1 MKLKTLPLH
10 PRDAADAGKATV
22 EFAIV
27 HHANQFI
34 ISEGYL
40 NRSGIRSVVGS
51 LSELRGLVY
60 ILELHR
66 AYQVCANIH
75 LSGTLLEAI
84 AWHEPACLALFRDL
98 YLAGLLE
105 IVGSTYGQNIMRF
118 FSHRHNVRQLNE
130 GLESYRR
137 HLGVDPSCV
146 KSFWPPERVWD
157 TRLMSPALR
166 DDSLINGGFDFV
178 FVDDRILYSDVGS
191 PSPRH
196 LHDLTSQWDPVL
208 FHGYEIAGGHGLTAL
223 PIARNLRHCIP
234 PRTPEDL
241 RRIERQLTWIQGLNP
256 AQHKAD
262 FLAVYGDDMEKP
274 AAIGWDAAGPSQFET
289 FLRWIKENGWVKP
302 VKISDWA
309 ARARIA
315 PSVVIEPGTYQEL
328 AVEFGAG
335 EAYEKWMFDRR
346 WDAYRAFFE
355 WSECRVGCLSSL
367 GANARLIALAEKH
380 LLTSSWETAWHTPAG
395 GAHGNVKSDGGPSG
409 SSRAVASHSRHA
421 AVIAEAAFW
430 QSHKDGRSHCYF
442 YDIDNDGEEELI
454 LKNERLFAVL
464 SPQHGGRLIALF
476 SVSGEDGFMVVGNPS
491 DDWNLKEELNQYM
504 DVPRNHPGALADV
517 DYEHDSY
524 QARIV
529 VDEGL
534 AGVKMVNV
542 QQGSKASGLIK
553 TVSLLSYEEDSLYIA
568 YSLPPDLGGLEVECG
583 LSPDYL
589 GLLREGCGTLIP
601 YEKSGARGWSTSRLS
616 AWVKPNGGAS
626 FQWSR
631 PDQALFGHGYVL
643 KMAFQQ
649 RQFGLTVG
657 VEISPEETAAESQV
671 MEFTSSLSTA

>member
-1 MKLKTLPLH
+1 MKHKNLPLH
-10 PRDAADAGKATV
+10 PRHAADAGKATV
-22 EFAIV
+22 AFAIV
-27 HHANQFI
+27 HHANQYI
-34 ISEGYL
+34 ISDGYL

-51 LSELRGLVY
+51 VSERRGLVY

-66 AYQVCANIH
+66 AYEVCANIH

-98 YLAGLLE
+98 YLDGLLE

-118 FSHRHNVRQLNE
+118 FSHRHNVCQLNE

-137 HLGVDPSCV
+137 HLGVDPSCI

-157 TRLMSPALR
+157 TRRMSPALR
-166 DDSLINGGFDFV
+166 DEALVNGGFDYV
-178 FVDDRILYSDVGS
+178 FVDDRILYSDTGS

-196 LHDLTSQWDPVL
+196 LHDLTGRWDPAL
-208 FHGYEIAGGHGLTAL
+208 FHGYEIAGGHSLTAL
-223 PIARNLRHCIP
+223 PIAANLRRCIP

-241 RRIERQLTWIQGLNP
+241 GRIEEQLTWIRGLNS
-256 AQHKAD
+256 AQHRAD

-274 AAIGWDAAGPSQFET
+274 AAIGWDEAGPSQFET
-289 FLRWIKENGWVKP
+289 FLKWIKENGWVKP

-309 ARARIA
+309 ASARMA

-335 EAYEKWMFDRR
+335 EAYEKWMFDGR
-346 WDAYRAFFE
+346 WDAYRAYFE
-355 WSECRVGCLSSL
+355 WSEGRVGCLNAL

-380 LLTSSWETAWHTPAG
+380 LLASSWETAWHTPAV
-395 GAHGNVKSDGGPSG
+395 GAHGDTNSDGSPSG
-409 SSRAVASHSRHA
+409 SSRTVASHSRHA
-421 AVIAEAAFW
+421 AVIAEAAYW

-491 DDWNLKEELNQYM
+491 DDWNLKEELNEYM

-517 DYEHDSY
+517 QYEHDSY

-529 VDEGL
+529 LGEGH
-534 AGVKMVNV
+534 AGAEMVNV
-542 QQGSKASGLIK
+542 QPGSKAFGLIK
-553 TVSLLSYEEDSLYIA
+553 TVSLPAYEEDSLHVG
-568 YSLPPDLGGLEVECG
+568 YSLPPHLNKLEVECG

-589 GLLREGCGTLIP
+589 GLLREGCGMLIP
-601 YEKSGARGWSTSRLS
+601 YEESGARGWSTDRVSV
-616 AWVKPNGGAS
+616 WVKPDSGAS
-626 FQWSR
+626 VQWSR
-631 PDQALFGHGYVL
+631 LDQVKFGHGYVL
-643 KMAFQQ
+643 KMAFRQ
-649 RQFGLTVG
+649 RQFGLTLG
-657 VEISPEETAAESQV
+657 VELSPEETAAESQI
-671 MEFTSSLSTA
+671 MEFASSLLRT